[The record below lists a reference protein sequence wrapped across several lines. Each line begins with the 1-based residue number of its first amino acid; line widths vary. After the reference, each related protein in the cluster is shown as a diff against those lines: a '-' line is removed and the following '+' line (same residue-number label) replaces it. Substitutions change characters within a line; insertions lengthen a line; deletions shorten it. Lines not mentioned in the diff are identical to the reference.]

1 MSCKKGKRESL
12 KAIDVLKDLW
22 LTTLL
27 PRDRKLKEFVSRPF
41 QLLADTTSSQLKRD
55 RELLL
60 WYVEGRV
67 KACYHSYL
75 STLQSL
81 LRDPVADVRSKLLGM
96 ATQAHTH
103 FLYPVHTY
111 IVRVLVLLQ
120 SNPTPPSAVLV
131 PSPSL
136 A

>member
-12 KAIDVLKDLW
+12 QAIDVLKDLW

-55 RELLL
+55 RVLLL

-67 KACYHSYL
+67 KTCYHSYL

-96 ATQAHTH
+96 ATQA
-103 FLYPVHTY
+103 LLVSCTY
-111 IVRVLVLLQ
+111 VRTYVC
-120 SNPTPPSAVLV
+120 
-131 PSPSL
+131 
-136 A
+136 